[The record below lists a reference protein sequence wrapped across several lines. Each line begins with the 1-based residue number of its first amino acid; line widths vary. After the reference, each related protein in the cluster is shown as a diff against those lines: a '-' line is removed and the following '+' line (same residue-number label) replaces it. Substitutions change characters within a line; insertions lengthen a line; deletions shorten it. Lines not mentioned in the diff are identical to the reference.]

1 MILDFREYLTEVKQ
15 NQLYKEFLKVQ
26 KNPHQLELALDFKDE
41 LFTNK
46 QEIARH
52 ILRQLNFISIGFE
65 FEMYLMKQH
74 GGNSGDT
81 ISLED
86 IDSDILYNAHKYFD
100 FDDDEKLSNI
110 RDDYYDAVSDNI
122 RDEFESLDINEVYEE
137 YEGHEPE
144 EEIEKNSEEYD
155 NLYEQW
161 RQDNMDNFYY
171 DLTFED
177 YIDKIY
183 SNLSEFAGSIGLS
196 YLNEDYL
203 NYEFDGNDLVS
214 EDNKEAEY
222 ETLSEL
228 LEKKLGI
235 DCRIFNNYHQS
246 KKNSKHF
253 WYIEPDTS
261 LDEEDST
268 YFPVEIVTKT
278 YPAYKYKEV
287 FNSLFKVLND
297 ENYHPVANNSTGLHF
312 SISFNDKIANESIDP
327 LKLIILGQDSFFLK
341 KLGRN
346 FNRYCHSQFKNVL
359 RRIQELTLEYGLL
372 EKEVIENEDIIE
384 KLKDEIRFENKYS
397 AINFSKY
404 QVYDEHGDDNKNRFI
419 EFRITGNDYIVEFK
433 KEAIRT
439 IDWFLFII
447 IAASSKKLLQ
457 NEYYDKIKELSRMF
471 VNSDS

>member
-1 MILDFREYLTEVKQ
+1 MNYIKNFSKF
-15 NQLYKEFLKVQ
+15 K

-74 GGNSGDT
+74 GRESGDT
-81 ISLED
+81 ISLQD
-86 IDSDILYNAHKYFD
+86 IDHNILENAHEYFY
-100 FDDDEKLSNI
+100 FDDDKRLSNI
-110 RDDYYDAVSDNI
+110 RDNYYDAIADSV
-122 RDEFESLDINEVYEE
+122 RDKFESLDINEVYED
-137 YEGHEPE
+137 YEGKKPKKK
-144 EEIEKNSEEYD
+144 IKKDSEEYD
-155 NLYEQW
+155 DLYNRW
-161 RQDNMDNFYY
+161 YDDNIDNFFY
-171 DLTFED
+171 DYTFED

-183 SNLSEFAGSIGLS
+183 SNLAEFARAIGLES
-196 YLNEDYL
+196 LNEDYL
-203 NYEFDGNDLVS
+203 NYSFDGNDLVS
-214 EDNKEAEY
+214 FDNQELEY

-235 DCRIFNNYHQS
+235 DCRIFNDYHQS
-246 KKNSKHF
+246 KKDSQHF
-253 WYIEPDTS
+253 WYIEPDSS
-261 LDEEDST
+261 LDDEDGT

-297 ENYHPVANNSTGLHF
+297 ENYHLVANNSTGLHF

-341 KLGRN
+341 KLGRE
-346 FNRYCHSQFKNVL
+346 FNTYCHSQFKNVL

-372 EKEVIENEDIIE
+372 EKEVIENEDITE

-404 QVYDEHGDDNKNRFI
+404 QVYDESGEHNKNRFI

-433 KEAIRT
+433 KEAIKT
-439 IDWFLFII
+439 IDWFLFIVV
-447 IAASSKKLLQ
+447 AASSKKLLQ

-471 VNSDS
+471 VNKAE

>member
-1 MILDFREYLTEVKQ
+1 M
-15 NQLYKEFLKVQ
+15 
-26 KNPHQLELALDFKDE
+26 
-41 LFTNK
+41 
-46 QEIARH
+46 
-52 ILRQLNFISIGFE
+52 
-65 FEMYLMKQH
+65 
-74 GGNSGDT
+74 
-81 ISLED
+81 
-86 IDSDILYNAHKYFD
+86 
-100 FDDDEKLSNI
+100 
-110 RDDYYDAVSDNI
+110 
-122 RDEFESLDINEVYEE
+122 
-137 YEGHEPE
+137 
-144 EEIEKNSEEYD
+144 
-155 NLYEQW
+155 
-161 RQDNMDNFYY
+161 
-171 DLTFED
+171 
-177 YIDKIY
+177 
-183 SNLSEFAGSIGLS
+183 
-196 YLNEDYL
+196 
-203 NYEFDGNDLVS
+203 
-214 EDNKEAEY
+214 
-222 ETLSEL
+222 
-228 LEKKLGI
+228 
-235 DCRIFNNYHQS
+235 
-246 KKNSKHF
+246 
-253 WYIEPDTS
+253 
-261 LDEEDST
+261 
-268 YFPVEIVTKT
+268 TKT

-297 ENYHPVANNSTGLHF
+297 EDYHPVANNSTGLHF

>member
-1 MILDFREYLTEVKQ
+1 MVLDFKEYLIEVKQ
-15 NQLYKEFLKVQ
+15 NELYKEFLKVQ
-26 KNPHQLELALDFKDE
+26 RNPHQLELALDFKDE

-74 GGNSGDT
+74 GGKSGDT
-81 ISLED
+81 ISLQD
-86 IDSDILYNAHKYFD
+86 IDRNILETAHKYFD
-100 FDDDEKLSNI
+100 FIDEVNI
-110 RDDYYDAVSDNI
+110 ENELEDYRNEINHLAI
-122 RDEFESLDINEVYEE
+122 KEFEDLDINEVYTDYEE
-137 YEGHEPE
+137 KKPKKKIKKDSDKY
-144 EEIEKNSEEYD
+144 N
-155 NLYEQW
+155 NLYNKW
-161 RQDNMDNFYY
+161 YDDNIDNISYNF
-171 DLTFED
+171 TFAD
-177 YIDKIY
+177 YIDGKY
-183 SNLSEFAGSIGLS
+183 SSLAEFANSFDLF
-196 YLNEDYL
+196 YMNEEYM
-203 NYEFDGNDLVS
+203 NYEFNGNDLVS
-214 EDNKEAEY
+214 VNNKEAEY
-222 ETLSEL
+222 EILSEL
-228 LEKKLGI
+228 LEKNLGI
-235 DCRIFNNYHQS
+235 DCRVFNEYHQS
-246 KKNSKHF
+246 QKDSQHF
-253 WYIEPDTS
+253 WYIEPDGS

-297 ENYHPVANNSTGLHF
+297 EDYHPVANNSTGLHF
-312 SISFNDKIANESIDP
+312 SISFNNKIANESIDP

-346 FNRYCHSQFKNVL
+346 FNSYCHSQFKNIL
-359 RRIQELTLEYGLL
+359 EKIQELTLEYGLL
-372 EKEVIENEDIIE
+372 EKEVIENENIIE

-404 QVYDEHGDDNKNRFI
+404 QVKSDNKFI

-433 KEAIRT
+433 KEAIKT

-447 IAASSKKLLQ
+447 VAASSKKLLQ

-471 VNSDS
+471 VNIDS